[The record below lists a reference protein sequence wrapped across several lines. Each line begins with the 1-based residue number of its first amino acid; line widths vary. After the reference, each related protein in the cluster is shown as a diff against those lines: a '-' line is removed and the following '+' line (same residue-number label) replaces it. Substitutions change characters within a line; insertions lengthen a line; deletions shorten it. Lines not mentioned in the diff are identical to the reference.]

1 MKAGF
6 CILQRLAFFVFV
18 GTTHCMWN
26 PYDAYIP
33 FVLMGWHVNHG
44 KTVEPTHITDIAP
57 TICAM
62 LHIQMPGSCI
72 GDAIME

>member
-6 CILQRLAFFVFV
+6 CILQRLAFFMFG

-33 FVLMGWHVNHG
+33 FVLMGWHVNLG
-44 KTVEPTHITDIAP
+44 KTEEPIHITDIAP

-62 LHIQMPGSCI
+62 LHIQMPDSCI